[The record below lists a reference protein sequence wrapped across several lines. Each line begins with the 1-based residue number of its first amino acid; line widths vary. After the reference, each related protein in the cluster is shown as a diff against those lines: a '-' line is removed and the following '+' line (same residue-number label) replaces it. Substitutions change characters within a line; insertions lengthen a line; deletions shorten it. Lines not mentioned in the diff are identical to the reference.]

1 MLRQRFV
8 GKLKNVPITICKKG
22 LLSFIVYLKDNASLK
37 SIRLRYPKIQLLRM
51 LLPTQFLL
59 KCHLESLVAR
69 YSIPKSGKS
78 SFQNDAPLGKN
89 LDRKLVSSLLM
100 SEKYYEMYPL
110 HTCSSI
116 AWWRNTV
123 CRSTTV
129 VVTEAVI

>member
-1 MLRQRFV
+1 M
-8 GKLKNVPITICKKG
+8 
-22 LLSFIVYLKDNASLK
+22 
-37 SIRLRYPKIQLLRM
+37 
-51 LLPTQFLL
+51 L

-116 AWWRNTV
+116 QHNSIVKKNQNRYITLNKAN
-123 CRSTTV
+123 S
-129 VVTEAVI
+129 